1 MQEESKHDLLTNA
14 SGKNVHRDIYRLFD
28 VKINFYH
35 LISTL
40 NSHHI
45 YIYIYLAFPVHFCFF
60 PNQSRYHA
68 NQQSIPQPLAADSSS
83 PHRGGSLCRPREH
96 GARRPAREP
105 ARAFPWRRRAKCL
118 RDGPAPPSFSPAK
131 KGLPPSL
138 DVAGICAF
146 THNNAYIQIC
156 VTHHAQVN

>member
-45 YIYIYLAFPVHFCFF
+45 YIYIYIWHFPYIFASSQTKADTMLTNNPFLSPWLQTALLLIVVVPYAVPESMAHAVRRVNRHGPFLGVVVPNAFEMD
-60 PNQSRYHA
+60 
-68 NQQSIPQPLAADSSS
+68 PLL
-83 PHRGGSLCRPREH
+83 RVSLPRRKACPLTSMSQVFVPLH
-96 GARRPAREP
+96 TT
-105 ARAFPWRRRAKCL
+105 
-118 RDGPAPPSFSPAK
+118 
-131 KGLPPSL
+131 
-138 DVAGICAF
+138 
-146 THNNAYIQIC
+146 THIFKY
-156 VTHHAQVN
+156 V